1 MNELINIALRVSISY
16 FLLLLLTR
24 IMGRKQISQLTFF
37 DFVSGISLGSISAST
52 LVNPTM
58 PVAVGV
64 VALVVW
70 TAWVLLTA
78 RITLASIPARKLI
91 EAEPLMVIH
100 KGNILE
106 DKLASR
112 NYNVNDLLKQLREK
126 GVFDPK
132 QVEIGIIETD
142 GQISILKKNQF
153 QPLTSGDMAIAGQ
166 QVTSSSMAGYELIID
181 GEVIEDNLSK
191 AGIQKSDL
199 SSYLNSQ
206 GVKDVSQVM
215 LAIMNPQGEIVLDL
229 KNDTSEKGSNNYK
242 N

>member
-1 MNELINIALRVSISY
+1 MNDILAIALRVSVAY

-37 DFVSGISLGSISAST
+37 DFVSGISLGSIAASI

-58 PVAVGV
+58 PVTIGV
-64 VALVVW
+64 VALTVW
-70 TAWVLLTA
+70 TGWVLLTA

-100 KGNILE
+100 KGSILE

-132 QVEIGIIETD
+132 QVEVGIVEPD
-142 GQISILKKNQF
+142 GQLSILKKSQF
-153 QPLTSGDMAIAGQ
+153 QPLTSGDMAIVGQ
-166 QVTSSSMAGYELIID
+166 SATNSHMSGHELIID
-181 GEVIEDNLSK
+181 GKVIEDNLSQ
-191 AGIQKSDL
+191 AGISKSDL
-199 SSYLNSQ
+199 TSYLNSQ
-206 GVKDVSQVM
+206 GVTDMSKVV
-215 LAIMNPQGEIVLDL
+215 LAIMNPQGEIYIDL
-229 KNDTSEKGSNNYK
+229 KNDIKVKGNN
-242 N
+242 NRNS